1 LLGLHSSED
10 NYLACLLFRP
20 LGSSGLQKS
29 RLRSIVH
36 RHLPN
41 AEGDLEHFPNA
52 EGGTPLPILVRV
64 LSGLKGLL
72 ENKRL
77 LLPTCTL
84 NKANTPGDGLTL
96 PPPTTLP
103 LHFQSLSTA
112 RLIMVLGRIPSN
124 VQPAFLAKRR
134 RERVLGK
141 TKHTV
146 TEGARKKS
154 KKPAKVR
161 FRVKSAAAAPVEATA
176 NPEVPVASSSQVA
189 TEPATPTPSASA
201 SASLPPPPQ
210 PVTVKLPTTLKH
222 PTMREVTSEAM
233 AAVGVECT
241 GVPTQFLRD
250 KLAIHSPAL
259 VLFL

>member
-1 LLGLHSSED
+1 
-10 NYLACLLFRP
+10 
-20 LGSSGLQKS
+20 
-29 RLRSIVH
+29 
-36 RHLPN
+36 
-41 AEGDLEHFPNA
+41 
-52 EGGTPLPILVRV
+52 
-64 LSGLKGLL
+64 
-72 ENKRL
+72 
-77 LLPTCTL
+77 
-84 NKANTPGDGLTL
+84 
-96 PPPTTLP
+96 
-103 LHFQSLSTA
+103 
-112 RLIMVLGRIPSN
+112 MVLGRIPSN

-176 NPEVPVASSSQVA
+176 IPEVPVASSSQVA

-201 SASLPPPPQ
+201 STSLPPPPPPQ

-222 PTMREVTSEAM
+222 PTTREVTSEAM

-250 KLAIHSPAL
+250 KLAIHSPAS